1 MAVDQTRLIKAAKKS
16 LLAEHFH
23 QAAEVSILLVNDE
36 EMQAMNSKYRGIDRP
51 TDVLSF
57 SQMDEGSAPF
67 EDSPVILGDI
77 VISVDTAERQAVSR
91 GEPVDDELDMLVVH
105 GILHLLGYDDE
116 TDEKSEIMLSR
127 QAVILN
133 GIRNGRRQ

>member
-1 MAVDQTRLIKAAKKS
+1 